1 MTQRSS
7 QFILLAVTALSL
19 SAYSLAFGRGGGG
32 GHVGGGAH
40 EHARPEQRAPE
51 TATQANHE
59 NPVEANR
66 AENTNNNREQ
76 EVLRHDIVNPYVNR
90 AEANRYDAAYW
101 NREGYWGWGGFGG
114 DGWTTNSPPPNA
126 QPSTP

>member
-7 QFILLAVTALSL
+7 QFILFAVTALSL
-19 SAYSLAFGRGGGG
+19 SAYSFAFGRGGGA
-32 GHVGGGAH
+32 HVGGGAH

-59 NPVEANR
+59 NPVENNR
-66 AENTNNNREQ
+66 AENNNNREQ

-90 AEANRYDAAYW
+90 GEANRYDAAYW

-114 DGWTTNSPPPNA
+114 DGWTTNSPPTNV
-126 QPSTP
+126 QPATP